1 MYRLLRKG
9 IQWRWGSVDR
19 GVFESIKKQLAEAPV
34 LEHYDPSRKLSLA
47 MDASPYGVG
56 TVLSHVLE
64 DGSEKP
70 VAYALSTLN
79 PVEKRYSQLD
89 KEALAIVF
97 GVKRFHQ
104 YLFGRQFSIVSDH
117 KPLQYLLSEN
127 KAVPVM
133 ASARLQRWALILSS

>member
-1 MYRLLRKG
+1 MEESTEAETYHDLTPN
-9 IQWRWGSVDR
+9 
-19 GVFESIKKQLAEAPV
+19 VFRTA
-34 LEHYDPSRKLSLA
+34 
-47 MDASPYGVG
+47 
-56 TVLSHVLE
+56 TE
-64 DGSEKP
+64 DGAEKP
-70 VAYALSTLN
+70 VAYASRTLN

-133 ASARLQRWALILSS
+133 AKNLLECKDGSDPEFIPVYLSS